1 MSNTSHATIP
11 QSLLGKIQFLQK
23 IQQPSG
29 GTSVTGLLVHRKS
42 DFGFAKDLLYK
53 SIMKIGMSITQKQ
66 DNRLSWLNTPTY
78 YSGQSAYGMLVKGDS
93 NESPFTIDLFTNFL
107 AQNRT
112 TENLLVTQTNI
123 QPKDTWWIN
132 QQTMY
137 ISGGTYETD
146 LNQNEYEF
154 IISNNKNE
162 MYISFKNLI
171 NMWFSPMQY
180 FKDNEKTIFIG
191 GYYEHGW
198 TNKDYSFLSSV
209 STTANYQVDAVVSK
223 ILASDTYDY
232 NLEDGGISN
241 VINIVFQ
248 NNISSNDASGIVEE
262 EITLKRNAWFKIKLV
277 TTKNILSYST
287 LPANMIFDLSQNILM
302 GYCIEENLSPV
313 VFTLEDDNEFILHL
327 KTYLIER
334 SSI

>member
-1 MSNTSHATIP
+1 MPNTSHATTP

-29 GTSVTGLLVHRKS
+29 GTSATGLLVHRKS

-66 DNRLSWLNTPTY
+66 NTRLSWLNTPTY

-132 QQTMY
+132 QKTMY
-137 ISGGTYETD
+137 ISGGTYETN

-162 MYISFKNLI
+162 MYVSFKNLM
-171 NMWFSPMQY
+171 NMWFSPIQY

-209 STTANYQVDAVVSK
+209 STTANYQVDVAINKVLVS
-223 ILASDTYDY
+223 TNYDY
-232 NLEDGGISN
+232 NLSDGGISN
-241 VINIVFQ
+241 IINIIQ
-248 NNISSNDASGIVEE
+248 NNTTSSNSGIVEE
-262 EITLKRNAWFKIKLV
+262 EITIKRNSWFKIKLL
-277 TTKNILSYST
+277 TTKNIISHST
-287 LPANMIFDLSQNILM
+287 LPANMICDLSQNILM
-302 GYCIEENLSPV
+302 GYCLEENLSPI